1 MRDLWVDPSRSVGR
15 PFAIRGAFLSASS
28 GVPQPRTWT
37 PPSPPL
43 SARFLYIIMIPTMTK
58 SSYQRWYDLS
68 SYPFYYHN
76 IVQLTAPSSKMAS
89 LCDFATP
96 HARLSGL
103 RRHVGDDIHNTS
115 TPTCARRKRHDIAI
129 KNVVLVQVLQY
140 TNEVTD
146 RSTTRL
152 RFRRR
157 RVNPLTNSDGDAS
170 SQILA
175 ESSWGA

>member
-1 MRDLWVDPSRSVGR
+1 MRDLWVDPSRS
-15 PFAIRGAFLSASS
+15 RGSTFRDPWVDLSR
-28 GVPQPRTWT
+28 VPEFR
-37 PPSPPL
+37 SPEPGSLPLPL
-43 SARFLYIIMIPTMTK
+43 SARFLYIIMIATMTK

-68 SYPFYYHN
+68 LYPFYYHN

-157 RVNPLTNSDGDAS
+157 RVNPLANSDGDAS